1 MRKCAKYSELFTK
14 FGGHPMA
21 AGLSLPQENVEPF
34 RQKIN
39 EYASLTDDDLVPK
52 NTYRCADAGGLCINE
67 TGV

>member
-1 MRKCAKYSELFTK
+1 MYEEMCKCSELFTK

-39 EYASLTDDDLVPK
+39 EYASLLTMTSCL